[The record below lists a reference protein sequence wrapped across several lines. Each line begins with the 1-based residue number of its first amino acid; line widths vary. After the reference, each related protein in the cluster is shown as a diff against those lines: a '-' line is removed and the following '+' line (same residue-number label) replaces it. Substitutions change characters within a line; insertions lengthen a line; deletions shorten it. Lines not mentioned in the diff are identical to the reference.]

1 MGIQQSKTTT
11 RPYTV
16 ACYYFGNYHIDP
28 RNEAQHGPGWTE
40 WELVQRATPRFPGH
54 QQPKVPFWGYED
66 ESDPQVMAKKIDA
79 AANHGINTFLF
90 DWYWYNDGP
99 FLQRALEQ
107 GFLKAANNNRMEFA
121 LMWANHTWID
131 IHPTKRSNQPAVQ
144 FPGQV
149 TRQTFDQLTGY
160 IIENYFKHPSYWL
173 IDGCPYFSIYTLST
187 LMSGLGGVTGAR
199 AALDSFR
206 ARTKAAGFPDL
217 HLNAVCWDLNLLPG
231 ETAVKDAPGLV
242 ARLGLDSLTSYVW
255 IHHVPLDKFPETP
268 YTEVMEK
275 AVAHWQETAAKFT
288 VPYYPNVTMGWDSS
302 PRTVQSDRFCNNG
315 YPFMATIGE
324 NTPCNFKK
332 ALQQVKEFLDK
343 RPLEQR
349 IFNINAWNEW
359 TEGSYLEPDTVNGT
373 GYLEAIREVFG

>member
-1 MGIQQSKTTT
+1 MGMQQSKTAT

-54 QQPKVPFWGYED
+54 QQPKVPAWGCED
-66 ESDPQVMAKKIDA
+66 ESDPRVMAKKIDA
-79 AANHGINTFLF
+79 AADHGINTFLF

-107 GFLKAANNNRMEFA
+107 GFLKAANNQRMEFA
-121 LMWANHTWID
+121 LMWANHNWID

-144 FPGQV
+144 FSGQV
-149 TRQTFDQLTGY
+149 TRQTFDQLTTY
-160 IIENYFKHPSYWL
+160 IIENYFKHPCYWL
-173 IDGCPYFSIYTLST
+173 INGCPYFSIYELSS
-187 LMSGLGGVTGAR
+187 LMSGLGGVTGTR
-199 AALDSFR
+199 AALDAFR
-206 ARTKAAGFPDL
+206 EKTKAAGFPDL

-242 ARLGLDSLTSYVW
+242 AGLGLDSLTSYVW
-255 IHHVPLDKFPETP
+255 IHHVALDQFPETP
-268 YTEVMEK
+268 YGEVMEK
-275 AVAHWQETAAKFT
+275 AAAHWQETAAEFS

-315 YPFMATIGE
+315 YPFMATMSG
-324 NTPCNFKK
+324 NTPENFKK
-332 ALQQVKEFLDK
+332 GLLKVKEFLDK
-343 RPLEQR
+343 RPPEQR

-359 TEGSYLEPDTVNGT
+359 TEGSYLEPDMINGM
-373 GYLEAIREVFG
+373 GYLEAIRAVFK